1 MTANASGLYETRFWI
16 VRRNV
21 EGVLQWYGRNGS
33 WGNRMHAKPY
43 EIMSEARA
51 RAKTER
57 GARVC
62 SVRCIALN
70 LRPKMRERSSAWVL
84 KRLAEGKVI
93 YREQSYGWRAGFLRL
108 NAVRCCVEWR
118 TKGDCGTWVA
128 VSGALSCSGRLFCR
142 IAKPEEIPS

>member
-1 MTANASGLYETRFWI
+1 
-16 VRRNV
+16 
-21 EGVLQWYGRNGS
+21 
-33 WGNRMHAKPY
+33 MHAKPY

-84 KRLAEGKVI
+84 KRLAEGKVV
-93 YREQSYGWRAGFLRL
+93 LL
-108 NAVRCCVEWR
+108 R
-118 TKGDCGTWVA
+118 TKIGRDRFYRFAPYAAKFEGTNECGEWLPSDFPVA
-128 VSGALSCSGRLFCR
+128 HGGKFLCRLADPSEVSQ
-142 IAKPEEIPS
+142 